1 MANIDEIVKK
11 YFNSKTSGN
20 PLEQIMQLIREVD
33 FEMTVNE
40 TLKEEK
46 ESVKYSKE
54 AKKFVL
60 SLPKFTPSESWGD
73 PNSQARKEMV
83 NILKAVGGGA
93 NLEQKLQFLER
104 LQVLDTK
111 ITSPRRIISTLI
123 LLESLSACVNSFGS
137 SAAGYI
143 FEGFLAA
150 LLGGQQVSDA
160 DQGNLPIEDII
171 AFSTYGGSQSA
182 PMSLKLLKKG
192 GTIKGSYTNLVDA
205 LNKYPAM
212 VYVVAY
218 KLGDKDVEA
227 IEINSFD
234 ISRENLLLILS
245 QSGRNMKLAQ
255 LEDMSPQESLGFLST
270 MESWDELY
278 TQLQRTAGY
287 QGKPAT
293 PEPQVAMDMEA
304 EDEEQPPEELTE
316 ANGAG
321 TQWYISL
328 AQLNKMGAEVG
339 WGVDAGANKPVAT
352 LNVSPTALYET
363 AERYMKYLDESI
375 VSLFSAVQKLS
386 ENINGYFSSAER
398 GPAITQGNNAIKNA
412 QTIEAEMV
420 SQTQDTQEK

>member
-46 ESVKYSKE
+46 EAVKYSKE
-54 AKKFVL
+54 AEKFVL
-60 SLPKFTPSESWGD
+60 SLPKFSPSESWGD

-83 NILKAVGGGA
+83 NILQAVGGGA

-104 LQVLDTK
+104 LQTLDTK

-123 LLESLSACVNSFGS
+123 LLESLSACVNSFGAS
-137 SAAGYI
+137 TAGYI

-150 LLGGQQVSDA
+150 LLGGHQVA
-160 DQGNLPIEDII
+160 DPEQGSLPIEDII
-171 AFSTYGGSQSA
+171 AFSTYGGGQA
-182 PMSLKLLKKG
+182 TPMSLKLLKKG
-192 GTIKGSYTNLVDA
+192 GIIKGSYTNLVDA
-205 LNKYPAM
+205 LNKYPNM

-218 KLGDKDVEA
+218 KIGGKSVDA
-227 IEINSFD
+227 IEINSFNL
-234 ISRENLLLILS
+234 SRESLLLILS
-245 QSGRNMKLAQ
+245 QSSKNMKLVQ
-255 LEDMSPQESLGFLST
+255 LEDMSPQESLEFLST

-287 QGKPAT
+287 LRKPTAPEAEVAT
-293 PEPQVAMDMEA
+293 DT
-304 EDEEQPPEELTE
+304 EDEEQPQEELTE
-316 ANGAG
+316 AKGVG
-321 TQWYISL
+321 TQWYVSL

-363 AERYMKYLDESI
+363 AEQYMKYLGESI
-375 VSLFSAVQKLS
+375 RNLFSAVQSLS
-386 ENINGYFSSAER
+386 ENINGYFISEER

-412 QTIEAEMV
+412 QTIEAEMT